1 MWCFEGQTSPVAILT
16 ALGAGPLLF
25 LFFDCPMTAVQR
37 ESFVLT
43 GRSVAV
49 LLLVYA
55 LVWLGSYWV
64 TALAAPGDNVEQLIW
79 IHSLE
84 LGYFKHPPM
93 PTWIMAVAAAI
104 FGPSIGLTYALGGLL
119 TLGSLAIFWK
129 LLCQM
134 RGKAYATVALLAALC
149 ITFYCGRLYYYN
161 HNVVM
166 MLWIALAVVLTWQVT
181 IKPSLWAWALLGAV
195 SGLAMLSKY
204 QYVLALAVIGLW
216 WLRIGAW
223 KNPVHVKGTALAAVV
238 GLLVLSPHLY
248 WLTTHDWMPMRYAE
262 RTSLGLHLD
271 TAARIKMSWK
281 FAVDWIFNRCMPAW
295 IVLGVALW
303 WGRRKSGTS
312 PKSEQ
317 PRTTE
322 DQMLREFWLLWGLIP
337 LLSMLV
343 LCLFT
348 GSFLHLQWGT
358 AFMFLCVPAAME
370 LVRNPAIWG
379 SAAMVRTAWV
389 SFGVLQALVLLQ
401 FWLASPMGLS
411 GYKSS
416 HQNHIPV
423 DKIVEGIAPAAH
435 KALGGPVDIIIG
447 PQALAGRISMEL
459 PERPRVYVERN
470 LQYSPWIHAQELPR
484 SRIIEVA
491 VLPDPLADGWIRAY
505 GMWAWRPVKIAEG
518 EH

>member
-1 MWCFEGQTSPVAILT
+1 
-16 ALGAGPLLF
+16 
-25 LFFDCPMTAVQR
+25 MTAVPR
-37 ESFVLT
+37 ESLVLG
-43 GRSVAV
+43 GRAVAA
-49 LLLVYA
+49 LLA
-55 LVWLGSYWV
+55 LYGVIWLAIHWV

-93 PTWIMAVAAAI
+93 PTWIMAASAAV
-104 FGPSIGLTYALGGLL
+104 FGPSIGLTYVLGGVL

-129 LLCQM
+129 LLCDM
-134 RGKAYATVALLAALC
+134 RGRAYATVGLLAALS

-166 MLWIALAVVLTWQVT
+166 MLWISLAVALSWHVT
-181 IKPSLWAWALLGAV
+181 QKPSLAGWALLGLV
-195 SGLAMLSKY
+195 SGLGMLSKY
-204 QYVLALAVIGLW
+204 QYVLALGVIGLW

-223 KNPVHVKGTALAAVV
+223 KNPVHVKGAALATVI

-248 WLTTHDWMPMRYAE
+248 WLSTHDWMPMHYAE

-271 TAARIKMSWK
+271 TAARINMSWK

-303 WGRRKSGTS
+303 WGRRRAGKTG
-312 PKSEQ
+312 EQ
-317 PRTTE
+317 TAPAKVAPVAADR
-322 DQMLREFWLLWGLIP
+322 MLREFWLLWGLVP
-337 LLSMLV
+337 LLAMLA

-348 GSFLHLQWGT
+348 GSYLHLQWGT
-358 AFMFLCVPAAME
+358 AFMFLCVPAVME
-370 LVRNPAIWG
+370 WARSPRSWG
-379 SAAMVRTAWV
+379 AAGDMRAAWLT
-389 SFGVLQALVLLQ
+389 FGVLQALLLLQ

-411 GYKSS
+411 GYKST

-423 DKIVEGIAPAAH
+423 DRIVEGLAPAAH
-435 KALGGPVDIIIG
+435 QALGGPVDIIIG
-447 PQALAGRISMEL
+447 PQALAGRIAMEL

-470 LQYSPWIHAQELPR
+470 LQYSPWIREDELPNA
-484 SRIIEVA
+484 RIIEVMVA
-491 VLPDPLADGWIRAY
+491 PDPLPPGLTRAY
-505 GMWAWRPVKIAEG
+505 GVWAWRPVKIAKG

>member
-1 MWCFEGQTSPVAILT
+1 MLP
-16 ALGAGPLLF
+16 PLLYF
-25 LFFDCPMTAVQR
+25 PDRLMTAVPR
-37 ESFVLT
+37 ESLVLT
-43 GRSVAV
+43 GRAVAA
-49 LLLVYA
+49 LLAVYG
-55 LVWLGSYWV
+55 VIWLAIHWV

-93 PTWIMAVAAAI
+93 PTWIMAASAAV
-104 FGPSIGLTYALGGLL
+104 FGPSIGLTYVLGGVL

-129 LLCQM
+129 LLCDM
-134 RGKAYATVALLAALC
+134 RGRAYATVGLLAALS

-166 MLWIALAVVLTWQVT
+166 MLWISLAVALTWHVT
-181 IKPSLWAWALLGAV
+181 RKPSLAGWVWLGLV
-195 SGLAMLSKY
+195 SGLGMLSKY
-204 QYVLALAVIGLW
+204 QYVLALGVIGLW

-223 KNPVHVKGTALAAVV
+223 RNPVHVKGAALATVI

-248 WLTTHDWMPMRYAE
+248 WLSTHDWMPMHYAE

-271 TAARIKMSWK
+271 TAARINMSWK

-303 WGRRKSGTS
+303 WGRCRAGKTG
-312 PKSEQ
+312 EQ
-317 PRTTE
+317 TAPANVTPVAADR
-322 DQMLREFWLLWGLIP
+322 MLREFWLLWGLVP
-337 LLSMLV
+337 LLAMLV

-348 GSFLHLQWGT
+348 GSYLHLQWGT
-358 AFMFLCVPAAME
+358 AFMFLCVPAVME
-370 LVRNPAIWG
+370 WARSPRSWG
-379 SAAMVRTAWV
+379 AAGDMRAAWLM
-389 SFGVLQALVLLQ
+389 FGVLQALLLLQ

-411 GYKSS
+411 GYKST

-423 DKIVEGIAPAAH
+423 DKIVEGLAPAAH
-435 KALGGPVDIIIG
+435 QALGGPVDIIIG
-447 PQALAGRISMEL
+447 PQALAGRIAMEL

-470 LQYSPWIHAQELPR
+470 LQYSPWIREEELP
-484 SRIIEVA
+484 SARIIEVVVA
-491 VLPDPLADGWIRAY
+491 PDPLPEGLTRAY
-505 GMWAWRPVKIAEG
+505 GVWAWRPVKIAKG

>member
-1 MWCFEGQTSPVAILT
+1 
-16 ALGAGPLLF
+16 
-25 LFFDCPMTAVQR
+25 MTAVQR
-37 ESFVLT
+37 ESLVLG
-43 GRSVAV
+43 GRAVAA
-49 LLLVYA
+49 LLAVYGV
-55 LVWLGSYWV
+55 VWLAIHWV

-79 IHSLE
+79 IRSLE

-93 PTWIMAVAAAI
+93 PTWIMAASAAVV
-104 FGPSIGLTYALGGLL
+104 GPSIGLTYVLGGVL

-129 LLCQM
+129 LLCDM
-134 RGKAYATVALLAALC
+134 RGRAYATVGLLAALS

-166 MLWIALAVVLTWQVT
+166 MLWISMAVALTWQIT
-181 IKPSLWAWALLGAV
+181 QKPSLAGWAGLGLV
-195 SGLAMLSKY
+195 SGLGMLSKY
-204 QYVLALAVIGLW
+204 QYVLALGVIGLW

-223 KNPVHVKGTALAAVV
+223 KNPVHVKGAALAAVV

-248 WLTTHDWMPMRYAE
+248 WLTSHDWMPMHYAE

-271 TAARIKMSWK
+271 TAARIKMSWT

-303 WGRRKSGTS
+303 WGRRRAGKTGAQTA
-312 PKSEQ
+312 PVKEL
-317 PRTTE
+317 PVDADR
-322 DQMLREFWLLWGLIP
+322 MLREFWLLWGLVP
-337 LLSMLV
+337 LLAMLV

-348 GSFLHLQWGT
+348 GSYLHLQWGT
-358 AFMFLCVPAAME
+358 AFMFLCVPAVME
-370 LVRNPAIWG
+370 WARSPRSWG
-379 SAAMVRTAWV
+379 AAGDLRAAWLT
-389 SFGVLQALVLLQ
+389 FGILQALLLLQ

-423 DKIVEGIAPAAH
+423 DRIVAGLAPAAH
-435 KALGGPVDIIIG
+435 QALGGAVDIIIG
-447 PQALAGRISMEL
+447 PQALAGRIAMEL

-470 LQYSPWIHAQELPR
+470 LQYSPWIREEELPNA
-484 SRIIEVA
+484 RIIEVLVA
-491 VLPDPLADGWIRAY
+491 ADPLPEGVTRAY
-505 GMWAWRPVKIAEG
+505 GVWAWRPVKIAKG

>member
-1 MWCFEGQTSPVAILT
+1 MLP
-16 ALGAGPLLF
+16 PLLYF
-25 LFFDCPMTAVQR
+25 PDRLMTAVPR
-37 ESFVLT
+37 ESLVLT
-43 GRSVAV
+43 GRAVAA
-49 LLLVYA
+49 LLAVYG
-55 LVWLGSYWV
+55 VIWLAIHWV

-93 PTWIMAVAAAI
+93 PTWIMAASAAV
-104 FGPSIGLTYALGGLL
+104 FGPSIGLTYVLGGVI

-129 LLCQM
+129 LLCDM
-134 RGKAYATVALLAALC
+134 RGQAYATVGLLAALS

-166 MLWIALAVVLTWQVT
+166 MLWISLAAALTWHVSQ
-181 IKPSLWAWALLGAV
+181 KPSLAGWAWLGLV
-195 SGLAMLSKY
+195 SGLGMLSKY
-204 QYVLALAVIGLW
+204 QYVLALGVIGLW

-223 KNPVHVKGTALAAVV
+223 RNPVHVKGAALATVI

-248 WLTTHDWMPMRYAE
+248 WLSTHDWMPMHYAE

-271 TAARIKMSWK
+271 TAARINMSWK

-303 WGRRKSGTS
+303 WGRCRAGK
-312 PKSEQ
+312 
-317 PRTTE
+317 TE
-322 DQMLREFWLLWGLIP
+322 EKTAPAHVAPVAADRMLREFWLLWGLVP
-337 LLSMLV
+337 LLAMLV

-348 GSFLHLQWGT
+348 GSYLHLQWGT
-358 AFMFLCVPAAME
+358 AFMFLCVPAVME
-370 LVRNPAIWG
+370 WARSPRSWG
-379 SAAMVRTAWV
+379 AAGDMRAAWLT
-389 SFGVLQALVLLQ
+389 FGVLQALLLLQ

-411 GYKSS
+411 GYKST

-423 DKIVEGIAPAAH
+423 DKIVEGLAPAAH
-435 KALGGPVDIIIG
+435 QALGGPVDIIIG
-447 PQALAGRISMEL
+447 PQALAGRIAMEL

-470 LQYSPWIHAQELPR
+470 LQYSPWIREEELPNA
-484 SRIIEVA
+484 RIIEVVVA
-491 VLPDPLADGWIRAY
+491 PDPLPEGLTRAY
-505 GMWAWRPVKIAEG
+505 GVWAWRPVKIAKG

>member
-1 MWCFEGQTSPVAILT
+1 MLP
-16 ALGAGPLLF
+16 PLLYF
-25 LFFDCPMTAVQR
+25 PDRLMTAVPR
-37 ESFVLT
+37 ESLVLT
-43 GRSVAV
+43 GRAVAA
-49 LLLVYA
+49 LLAVYG
-55 LVWLGSYWV
+55 VIWLAIHWV

-93 PTWIMAVAAAI
+93 PTWIMAASAAV
-104 FGPSIGLTYALGGLL
+104 FGPSIGLTYVLGGVL

-129 LLCQM
+129 LLCDM
-134 RGKAYATVALLAALC
+134 RGRAYATVGLLAALS

-166 MLWIALAVVLTWQVT
+166 MLWISLAAALTWHVT
-181 IKPSLWAWALLGAV
+181 RKPSLAGWAWLGLV
-195 SGLAMLSKY
+195 SGLGMLSKY
-204 QYVLALAVIGLW
+204 QYVLALGVIGLW

-223 KNPVHVKGTALAAVV
+223 RNPVHVKGAALATVI

-248 WLTTHDWMPMRYAE
+248 WLSTHDWMPMHYAE

-271 TAARIKMSWK
+271 TAARINMSWK

-303 WGRRKSGTS
+303 WGRRRAGKTG
-312 PKSEQ
+312 EQ
-317 PRTTE
+317 AAPAKVAPAAADR
-322 DQMLREFWLLWGLIP
+322 MLREYWLLWGLVP
-337 LLSMLV
+337 LLAMLV

-348 GSFLHLQWGT
+348 GSYLHLQWGT
-358 AFMFLCVPAAME
+358 AFMFLCVPAVME
-370 LVRNPAIWG
+370 WARSPRSWG
-379 SAAMVRTAWV
+379 AAGDMRAAWLM
-389 SFGVLQALVLLQ
+389 FGVLQALLLLQ

-411 GYKSS
+411 GYKST

-423 DKIVEGIAPAAH
+423 DKIVEGLAPAAH
-435 KALGGPVDIIIG
+435 QALGGPVDIIIG
-447 PQALAGRISMEL
+447 PQALAGRIAMEL

-470 LQYSPWIHAQELPR
+470 LQYSPWIREEELP
-484 SRIIEVA
+484 SARIIEVVVA
-491 VLPDPLADGWIRAY
+491 PDPLPEGLTRAY
-505 GMWAWRPVKIAEG
+505 GVWAWRPVKIAKG

>member
-1 MWCFEGQTSPVAILT
+1 
-16 ALGAGPLLF
+16 
-25 LFFDCPMTAVQR
+25 MTAVQR
-37 ESFVLT
+37 ESLVLG
-43 GRSVAV
+43 GRAVAA
-49 LLLVYA
+49 LLAVYGV
-55 LVWLGSYWV
+55 VWLAIHWV

-79 IHSLE
+79 IRSLE

-93 PTWIMAVAAAI
+93 PTWIMAASAAVV
-104 FGPSIGLTYALGGLL
+104 GPSIGLTYVLGGVL

-129 LLCQM
+129 LLCDM
-134 RGKAYATVALLAALC
+134 RGRAYATVGLLAALS

-166 MLWIALAVVLTWQVT
+166 MLWISMAVALTWQIT
-181 IKPSLWAWALLGAV
+181 QKPSLAGWAGLGLV
-195 SGLAMLSKY
+195 SGLGMLSKY
-204 QYVLALAVIGLW
+204 QYVLALGVIGLW

-223 KNPVHVKGTALAAVV
+223 KNPVHVKGAALAAVV

-248 WLTTHDWMPMRYAE
+248 WLTSHDWMPMHYAE

-271 TAARIKMSWK
+271 TAARIKMSWT

-303 WGRRKSGTS
+303 WGRRRAGKTGAQTA
-312 PKSEQ
+312 PVKEL
-317 PRTTE
+317 PVDADR
-322 DQMLREFWLLWGLIP
+322 MLREFWLLWGLVP
-337 LLSMLV
+337 LLAMLV

-348 GSFLHLQWGT
+348 GSYLHLQWGT
-358 AFMFLCVPAAME
+358 AFMFLCVPAVME
-370 LVRNPAIWG
+370 WARSPRSWG
-379 SAAMVRTAWV
+379 AAGDLRAAWLT
-389 SFGVLQALVLLQ
+389 FGILQALLLLQ

-423 DKIVEGIAPAAH
+423 DRIVAGLAPAAH
-435 KALGGPVDIIIG
+435 QALGGPVDIIIG
-447 PQALAGRISMEL
+447 PQALAGRIAMEL

-470 LQYSPWIHAQELPR
+470 LQYSPWIREEELPNA
-484 SRIIEVA
+484 RIIEVLVA
-491 VLPDPLADGWIRAY
+491 ADPLPEGVTRAY
-505 GMWAWRPVKIAEG
+505 GVWAWRPVKIAKG